1 MPDVA
6 PRKEVS
12 NDLKQLR
19 QRRIYLSARLP
30 RVKAEIKALS
40 DENKLLAKQLEAKKD
55 APDRRPTVER
65 KIYVAQHLLALKTE
79 LRSLEVERPQ
89 VLEKLKK
96 MNPKVQP

>member
-6 PRKEVS
+6 PGKELS

-19 QRRIYLSARLP
+19 QRRVYLSARLP

-40 DENKLLAKQLEAKKD
+40 DENKLLAKQLETKKD

-65 KIYVAQHLLALKTE
+65 KIYVTQHMQALKTE
-79 LRSLEVERPQ
+79 LRALEVERPQ

-96 MNPKVQP
+96 MNPKGQS